1 MTVTEKKNPLSAEIA
16 EEVKEVTLPLERIS
30 QRVKGKGQQS
40 EEPLLTTDPSTQGT
54 AEPC

>member
-54 AEPC
+54 AEPY